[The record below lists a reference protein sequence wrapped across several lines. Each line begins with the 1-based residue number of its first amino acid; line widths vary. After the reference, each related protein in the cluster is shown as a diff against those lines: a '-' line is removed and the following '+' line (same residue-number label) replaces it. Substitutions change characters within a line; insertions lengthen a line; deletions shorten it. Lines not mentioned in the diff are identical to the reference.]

1 MGASEIIIALSA
13 SGILLGLLLVYYV
26 ISGDFR

>member
-1 MGASEIIIALSA
+1 MGTSEVIIALSA